1 MSIGSLRDQ
10 VIYPDTVEDM
20 RKKNKT
26 DADLN
31 RILEVVNLH
40 HIVRREG
47 GWDAT
52 SDWKDVLS
60 GGEKQRMGMAR
71 LFYHRWIQLI
81 FLSFIILPRLHRR
94 PQICSQNRSH
104 LNP

>member
-10 VIYPDTVEDM
+10 LIYPDTVEEM
-20 RKKNKT
+20 KRKGIK
-26 DADLN
+26 DEDLDV
-31 RILEVVNLH
+31 ILQVVNLQ

-71 LFYHRWIQLI
+71 LFYHK
-81 FLSFIILPRLHRR
+81 
-94 PQICSQNRSH
+94 
-104 LNP
+104 

>member
-1 MSIGSLRDQ
+1 MIERFRLMGSFLRIISSRPYMSIGSLRDQ
-10 VIYPDTVEDM
+10 VIYPDTLEDM
-20 RKKNKT
+20 RRKNMT
-26 DADLN
+26 DSDLN
-31 RILEVVNLH
+31 VILQVVNLH

-71 LFYHRWIQLI
+71 LFYHKYVIQ
-81 FLSFIILPRLHRR
+81 FR
-94 PQICSQNRSH
+94 PD
-104 LNP
+104 LLV